1 MYQKQHLFLHE
12 MLLVSETTLKYIP
25 FKGITLMITC
35 PVHQDIVANS
45 TSVLCHLQVEE
56 MFN

>member
-1 MYQKQHLFLHE
+1 MYQKQHLFLNE
-12 MLLVSETTLKYIP
+12 LLLVSETTLKCVP
-25 FKGITLMITC
+25 LKVITLMTTC
-35 PVHQDIVANS
+35 PTHQDIVANS